1 MLWYRCSSVKAKSNA
16 CYTRYT
22 PYYPV
27 GHNTPPSIQ
36 EKHRVKHHGVFSCV
50 RENMAVTVT
59 SNHVNLVGQLIGRKK
74 IHTDETE
81 VTTKNVSAIVNLA
94 MNGDHAANRNQMDY
108 LFKYERGMQPII
120 DREKLIRPEI
130 KNVVIENHASEVV
143 DFTVGYQAGN
153 PINLVARSVN
163 AELKHSDARIVKV
176 NGMLAEESKQAKD
189 IELFRNFHIC
199 GVAYMMVLPKDEPT
213 GTSPFD
219 LLVLDPRNTFIVYSN
234 DAYERPMLAVTYSV
248 MENGTKRVTAYSND
262 YIYVFNAKQDG
273 GAEGFNVVPN
283 ILRMIPI
290 IEFSA
295 NSDYAGCFEKAIPL
309 MDAINEINSNRV
321 DDIEQFVQSILWLHN
336 AELSEDAKNELKSG
350 GGIIQTK
357 SVGNGQDAKI
367 NYLTQALNQDQTQTY
382 VNYLY
387 EQILQICGVPSRE
400 KASGGNTG
408 SAMYLSNG
416 YEQAE
421 SRAKAME
428 SMYSR
433 SMLQVV
439 ELILRI
445 CRLSTTVD
453 ADVKELE
460 TRQIDVEFSRDRTYD
475 LASRTNALATL
486 VNIGIEPL
494 HAMRTV
500 DLFNDVETVYHDSV
514 ERIDKA
520 LFEGKK
526 EIENLVNVDST
537 NAGIDVTDST
547 MGEIENGT
555 DNP

>member
-1 MLWYRCSSVKAKSNA
+1 
-16 CYTRYT
+16 
-22 PYYPV
+22 
-27 GHNTPPSIQ
+27 
-36 EKHRVKHHGVFSCV
+36 
-50 RENMAVTVT
+50 MADILGT
-59 SNHVNLVGQLIGRKK
+59 HVNLVGNLIGRKK
-74 IHTDETE
+74 IHTDEVA
-81 VTTKNVSAIVNLA
+81 VTRENVAAIVNLA
-94 MNGDHAANRNQMDY
+94 MNTDHAQNRNQMEY
-108 LFKYERGMQPII
+108 LFKYERGMQPVI

-130 KNVVIENHASEVV
+130 KNIVIENHASEVT

-153 PINLVARSVN
+153 PINLVARSTNV
-163 AELKHSDARIVKV
+163 ELKHSDNRIVKL
-176 NGMLAEESKQAKD
+176 NEMLAEESKQAKD

-199 GVAYMMVLPKDEPT
+199 GIGYLMVLPKSEQN
-213 GTSPFD
+213 GLSPFD

-248 MENGTKRVTAYSND
+248 LKNGTKRVTAYSAD
-262 YIYVFNAKQDG
+262 YVYDFGVGVDG
-273 GAEGFNVVPN
+273 SAGSFTIVPN

-290 IEFSA
+290 VEFSA
-295 NSDYAGCFEKAIPL
+295 NSDLAGCFEKAIPL

-336 AELSEDAKNELKSG
+336 AELSEDAKAELKSG

-367 NYLTQALNQDQTQTY
+367 NYLTQALNQNETQTY

-400 KASGGNTG
+400 RASGGNTG

-433 SMLQVV
+433 SMLQAV

-445 CRLSTTVD
+445 CKLSRNVD

-460 TRQIDVEFSRDRTYD
+460 TRFIDVEFSRDRTYD

-486 VNIGIEPL
+486 INTGIEPL

-526 EIENLVNVDST
+526 EPENLVNVDST

-547 MGEIENGT
+547 VGEVNG
-555 DNP
+555 DEP

>member
-1 MLWYRCSSVKAKSNA
+1 M
-16 CYTRYT
+16 TIT
-22 PYYPV
+22 
-27 GHNTPPSIQ
+27 G
-36 EKHRVKHHGVFSCV
+36 
-50 RENMAVTVT
+50 
-59 SNHVNLVGQLIGRKK
+59 NHINLVGNLIGRKK

-81 VTTKNVSAIVNLA
+81 VTNRNIASIVNNA
-94 MNGDHAANRNQMDY
+94 MNGDHAANRNQMEY

-120 DREKLIRPEI
+120 DRRKQIRPEI
-130 KNVVIENHASEVV
+130 CNVVIENHASEVV
-143 DFTVGYQAGN
+143 DFTVGYQSGN

-163 AELKHSDARIVKV
+163 AELKHSDKRIVKI
-176 NGMLAEESKQAKD
+176 NEMLAEENKQAKD
-189 IELFRNFHIC
+189 IELFRNFHIA
-199 GVAYMMVLPKDEPT
+199 GVAYAMVVPKDYMT

-234 DAYERPMLAVTYSV
+234 DAYERPMVAVTYSV
-248 MENGTKRVTAYSND
+248 LQNGTKRVTAYSND
-262 YIYVFNAKQDG
+262 YIYEFGMGVDGSANEFNI
-273 GAEGFNVVPN
+273 VPN

-290 IEFSA
+290 IEFAA

-309 MDAINEINSNRV
+309 MDAINLINSNRV

-336 AELSEDAKNELKSG
+336 AELSEDAKEELKNG

-357 SVGNGQDAKI
+357 SVGNGSDAKI

-400 KASGGNTG
+400 KSTGGNTG

-421 SRAKAME
+421 SRAKTME

-445 CRLSTTVD
+445 CKLSVNVD
-453 ADVKELE
+453 SDVKELE
-460 TRQIDVEFSRDRTYD
+460 TRFIDIEFSRDRTYD

-486 VNIGIEPL
+486 INTGIEPL

-500 DLFNDVETVYHDSV
+500 DLFNDVETVYHDSA

-520 LFEGKK
+520 LFEGKN
-526 EIENLVNVDST
+526 EAENLVNVDST
-537 NAGIDVTDST
+537 NAGIDVTEST
-547 MGEIENGT
+547 IGIDNNGNET
-555 DNP
+555 

>member
-1 MLWYRCSSVKAKSNA
+1 MRFF
-16 CYTRYT
+16 
-22 PYYPV
+22 V
-27 GHNTPPSIQ
+27 GETL
-36 EKHRVKHHGVFSCV
+36 
-50 RENMAVTVT
+50 NMTVT
-59 SNHVNLVGQLIGRKK
+59 TNNVNLVGTLIGRKK
-74 IHTDETE
+74 IHTDE
-81 VTTKNVSAIVNLA
+81 VTVTDKNIAAIVNNA
-94 MNGDHAANRNQMDY
+94 MNGDHAANRNQIEY
-108 LFKYERGMQPII
+108 LFKYERGLQPVI
-120 DREKLIRPEI
+120 DREKMIRPEI
-130 KNVVIENHASEVV
+130 CNIVIENHASEVV

-163 AELKHSDARIVKV
+163 AELKHSDNRIVKV
-176 NGMLAEESKQAKD
+176 NEMLAEENKQAKD
-189 IELFRNFHIC
+189 IELFRNFHTC
-199 GVAYMMVLPKDEPT
+199 GIAYLMVLPKDVQT

-219 LLVLDPRNTFIVYSN
+219 LLVLNPKNTFIVYSN
-234 DAYERPMLAVTYSV
+234 DAYERPMVAVTYSV
-248 MENGTKRVTAYSND
+248 LQDGQKRITAYTENFV
-262 YIYVFNAKQDG
+262 YEFGVGVDG
-273 GAEGFNVVPN
+273 GLLANGFRKVPN

-290 IEFSA
+290 IEFAS

-336 AELSEDAKNELKSG
+336 AELSDDAKKELANG

-387 EQILQICGVPSRE
+387 EQVLQICGVPSRE

-445 CRLSTTVD
+445 CKLSINVD
-453 ADVKELE
+453 SDVKELE
-460 TRQIDVEFSRDRTYD
+460 TRFIDVEFSRDRTYD

-486 VNIGIEPL
+486 INTGIEPL

-500 DLFNDVETVYHDSV
+500 DLFNDVETVYHDSA

-520 LFEGKK
+520 LFEGKN
-526 EIENLVNVDST
+526 EPENLVNVDST
-537 NAGIDVTDST
+537 NAGIDVTNDT
-547 MGEIENGT
+547 VGTVGELNG
-555 DNP
+555 NGNQP

>member
-1 MLWYRCSSVKAKSNA
+1 
-16 CYTRYT
+16 
-22 PYYPV
+22 
-27 GHNTPPSIQ
+27 
-36 EKHRVKHHGVFSCV
+36 
-50 RENMAVTVT
+50 MAYST
-59 SNHVNLVGQLIGRKK
+59 HVNLVGNLTGRKK

-81 VTTKNVSAIVNLA
+81 ITRKNVAAVVNLA
-94 MNGDHAANRNQMDY
+94 MNTDHAVNRNQMDY
-108 LFKYERGMQPII
+108 LFKYERGLQPII
-120 DREKLIRPEI
+120 DRVKQIRPEI
-130 KNVVIENHASEVV
+130 CNVVIENHASEVT

-153 PINLVARSVN
+153 PINLVARSTNV
-163 AELKHSDARIVKV
+163 ELRHSDARIVKL
-176 NGMLAEESKQAKD
+176 NEMLAEESKMAKD
-189 IELFRNFHIC
+189 IELFRNFHIA
-199 GVAYMMVLPKDEPT
+199 GVGYLMVLPKEERY

-248 MENGTKRVTAYSND
+248 LENGTKRVTAYSND
-262 YIYVFNAKQDG
+262 YVYDFGVGTDG
-273 GAEGFNVVPN
+273 ATASSFRVVPN

-290 IEFSA
+290 IEFAA

-309 MDAINEINSNRV
+309 MDAINDINSNRV
-321 DDIEQFVQSILWLHN
+321 DDVEQFVQSILWLHN
-336 AELSEDAKNELKSG
+336 AELSEDAKEELKSG
-350 GGIIQTK
+350 GGLLQTR
-357 SVGNGQDAKI
+357 SVGNGQDAKVV
-367 NYLTQALNQDQTQTY
+367 YLTQTLNQSETQTY

-445 CRLSTTVD
+445 CRLSLNVD
-453 ADVKELE
+453 SDVKELE
-460 TRQIDVEFSRDRTYD
+460 TRFIDVEFSRDRTYD

-486 VNIGIEPL
+486 INTGIEPL

-500 DLFNDVETVYHDSV
+500 DLFNDVETVYHDSA

-520 LFEGKK
+520 LFEGKND
-526 EIENLVNVDST
+526 IDNLVNVDST
-537 NAGIDVTDST
+537 NAGIDVTEST
-547 MGEIENGT
+547 MGEIDNG
-555 DNP
+555 NNGSEI

>member
-1 MLWYRCSSVKAKSNA
+1 MAEIKSIS
-16 CYTRYT
+16 T
-22 PYYPV
+22 
-27 GHNTPPSIQ
+27 
-36 EKHRVKHHGVFSCV
+36 
-50 RENMAVTVT
+50 
-59 SNHVNLVGQLIGRKK
+59 HVNLVGNLIGRKK
-74 IHTDETE
+74 IHTDEIE
-81 VTTKNVSAIVNLA
+81 VTDKNIAGIINLA
-94 MNGDHAANRNQMDY
+94 MTTDHAVNRNQMEY
-108 LFKYERGMQPII
+108 LFKYERGLQPIL
-120 DREKLIRPEI
+120 DREKQIRPEI
-130 KNVVIENHASEVV
+130 KNIVIENHASEIV

-163 AELKHSDARIVKV
+163 TELKHSDARIVKI
-176 NGMLAEESKQAKD
+176 NEMLAEENKQAKD
-189 IELFRNFHIC
+189 IELFRNFQIC
-199 GVAYMMVLPKDEPT
+199 GIGYAMVLPKDVQT

-219 LLVLDPRNTFIVYSN
+219 LLVLNPRNTFIVYSN
-234 DAYERPMLAVTYSV
+234 DAYERPMVGVTYSV
-248 MENGTKRVTAYSND
+248 LQNGQKRITAYTEDYVYDFGANVDGSVLNGTFFK
-262 YIYVFNAKQDG
+262 
-273 GAEGFNVVPN
+273 VPN

-290 IEFSA
+290 VEFSA

-336 AELSEDAKNELKSG
+336 AELSDDAKKELKAG

-357 SVGNGQDAKI
+357 SVGNGADAKI

-421 SRAKAME
+421 SRAKALE

-445 CRLSTTVD
+445 CKLSINVD
-453 ADVKELE
+453 SDVKELE
-460 TRQIDVEFSRDRTYD
+460 TRYIDVEFSRDRTYD

-486 VNIGIEPL
+486 INTGIEPL

-514 ERIDKA
+514 DRIDKA
-520 LFEGKK
+520 LFEGKR
-526 EIENLVNVDST
+526 EIDNLVNVDST
-537 NAGIDVTDST
+537 NAGIDVTEAT
-547 MGEIENGT
+547 MNENEDGNGT
-555 DNP
+555 QI

>member
-1 MLWYRCSSVKAKSNA
+1 MATTTSENAK
-16 CYTRYT
+16 
-22 PYYPV
+22 
-27 GHNTPPSIQ
+27 
-36 EKHRVKHHGVFSCV
+36 
-50 RENMAVTVT
+50 
-59 SNHVNLVGQLIGRKK
+59 SNHVNLVGDLIGRKK
-74 IHTDETE
+74 IHTDEIA
-81 VTTKNVSAIVNLA
+81 VTRENVAAIVNLA
-94 MNGDHAANRNQMDY
+94 MNTDHAANRNQMEY
-108 LFKYERGMQPII
+108 LFKYERGLQPVI
-120 DREKLIRPEI
+120 DREKQIRPEI
-130 KNVVIENHASEVV
+130 KNIVIENHASEVT

-153 PINLVARSVN
+153 PINLVARSTN

-176 NGMLAEESKQAKD
+176 NEMLAEESKQAKD

-199 GVAYMMVLPKDEPT
+199 GIGYLMVLPKTEQT
-213 GTSPFD
+213 GLSPFD

-248 MENGTKRVTAYSND
+248 LQNGTKRVTAYSAD
-262 YIYVFNAKQDG
+262 YVYDFGVNADG
-273 GAEGFNVVPN
+273 LAGGFTIVPN

-295 NSDYAGCFEKAIPL
+295 NSDLAGCFEKAIPL

-336 AELSEDAKNELKSG
+336 AELSDEAKKELKSG

-400 KASGGNTG
+400 RASGGNTG

-445 CRLSTTVD
+445 CKLSSTVD
-453 ADVKELE
+453 TDVKELE
-460 TRQIDVEFSRDRTYD
+460 TRYIDVEFSRDRTYD

-486 VNIGIEPL
+486 INTGIEPL

-500 DLFNDVETVYHDSV
+500 DLFNDVETVYHDSA

-520 LFEGKK
+520 LFEGKNK
-526 EIENLVNVDST
+526 QENLVNVDST
-537 NAGIDVTDST
+537 NAGIDVTEST
-547 MGEIENGT
+547 VGEINGE
-555 DNP
+555 DGS

>member
-1 MLWYRCSSVKAKSNA
+1 
-16 CYTRYT
+16 
-22 PYYPV
+22 
-27 GHNTPPSIQ
+27 
-36 EKHRVKHHGVFSCV
+36 
-50 RENMAVTVT
+50 MAEILGTQV
-59 SNHVNLVGQLIGRKK
+59 NHVNLVGNLIGRKK
-74 IHTDETE
+74 IHTDEVA
-81 VTTKNVSAIVNLA
+81 VTRENVAAIVNLA
-94 MNGDHAANRNQMDY
+94 MNTDHAQNRNQMEY
-108 LFKYERGMQPII
+108 LFKYERGMQPVI

-130 KNVVIENHASEVV
+130 KNIVIENHASEVT

-153 PINLVARSVN
+153 PINLVARSTNV
-163 AELKHSDARIVKV
+163 ELKHSDNRIVKL
-176 NGMLAEESKQAKD
+176 NEMLAEESKQAKD

-199 GVAYMMVLPKDEPT
+199 GIGYLMVLPKSEQN
-213 GTSPFD
+213 GLSPFD

-248 MENGTKRVTAYSND
+248 LKNGTKRVTAYSDD
-262 YIYVFNAKQDG
+262 YVYDFGVGVDG
-273 GAEGFNVVPN
+273 SAGSFTIVPN

-290 IEFSA
+290 VEFSA

-336 AELSEDAKNELKSG
+336 AELSEDAKAELKSG

-367 NYLTQALNQDQTQTY
+367 NYLTQALNQNETQTY

-400 KASGGNTG
+400 RASGGNTG

-445 CRLSTTVD
+445 CKLSRNVD

-460 TRQIDVEFSRDRTYD
+460 TRFIDVEFSRDRTYD

-486 VNIGIEPL
+486 INTGIEPL

-520 LFEGKK
+520 LFEGKN
-526 EIENLVNVDST
+526 EPENLVNVDST

-547 MGEIENGT
+547 VGEVNG
-555 DNP
+555 DEP

>member
-1 MLWYRCSSVKAKSNA
+1 
-16 CYTRYT
+16 
-22 PYYPV
+22 
-27 GHNTPPSIQ
+27 
-36 EKHRVKHHGVFSCV
+36 
-50 RENMAVTVT
+50 MAVSKSDENKQVKLV
-59 SNHVNLVGQLIGRKK
+59 SLVGPLMGRTK
-74 IHTDETE
+74 IHTDELE
-81 VTTKNVSAIVNLA
+81 VTAKNVASIVNFA
-94 MNGDHAANRNQMDY
+94 MNGDHAKNRSQMEF

-120 DREKLIRPEI
+120 DREKSIRPEI
-130 KNVVIENHASEVV
+130 KNVVVENHASEVV

-163 AELKHSDARIVKV
+163 AELKHSDKRIVKV
-176 NGMLAEESKQAKD
+176 NEMLAEESKQAKD

-199 GVAYMMVLPKDEPT
+199 GVAYLMVLPKDKPT

-234 DAYERPMLAVTYSV
+234 DAYETPMLAVTYSV
-248 MENGTKRVTAYSND
+248 MQNGVKRVTAYSSD
-262 YIYVFNAKQDG
+262 YVYVFGSRQDG
-273 GAEGFNVVPN
+273 GTEGFSIVPN
-283 ILRMIPI
+283 ILRKIPI
-290 IEFSA
+290 IEFAA

-309 MDAINEINSNRV
+309 MDAINDINSNRV

-336 AELSEDAKNELKSG
+336 AELSEQAQEELKSG
-350 GGIIQTK
+350 GGLLQTR
-357 SVGNGQDAKI
+357 SVGNGQDAKVV
-367 NYLTQALNQDQTQTY
+367 YLTQTLNQNETQTY

-439 ELILRI
+439 DLILSI
-445 CRLSTTVD
+445 CKLSENVD

-460 TRQIDVEFSRDRTYD
+460 VRHIDVEFSRDRTYD

-486 VNIGIEPL
+486 INIGIEPL

-520 LFEGKK
+520 LFDGSK
-526 EIENLVNVDST
+526 EVENLVNVDST

-547 MGEIENGT
+547 MGEIEDGDGT
-555 DNP
+555 EI

>member
-1 MLWYRCSSVKAKSNA
+1 MEL
-16 CYTRYT
+16 
-22 PYYPV
+22 
-27 GHNTPPSIQ
+27 I
-36 EKHRVKHHGVFSCV
+36 
-50 RENMAVTVT
+50 
-59 SNHVNLVGQLIGRKK
+59 SNHVNLVGNLIGRKK
-74 IHTDETE
+74 IHTDETA
-81 VTTKNVSAIVNLA
+81 VTRQNVAGIVNKA
-94 MNGDHAANRNQMDY
+94 MNSDHAVNRNQMDY
-108 LFKYERGMQPII
+108 LFKYERGMQPIL
-120 DREKLIRPEI
+120 DRTKQIRPDI
-130 KNVVIENHASEVV
+130 CNIVIENHASEIT

-153 PINLVARSVN
+153 PINLVARSTN
-163 AELKHSDARIVKV
+163 AELKHSDSRIVKV
-176 NGMLAEESKQAKD
+176 NEMLAEESKQAKD

-199 GVAYMMVLPKDEPT
+199 GVGYLMVLPKDEPT
-213 GTSPFD
+213 GQSPFD

-248 MENGTKRVTAYSND
+248 LENGTKRVTAYSND
-262 YIYVFNAKQDG
+262 YVYDFGFGVDG
-273 GAEGFNVVPN
+273 TAGNFIVVPN
-283 ILRMIPI
+283 VLRTIPI
-290 IEFSA
+290 IEFAA

-336 AELSEDAKNELKSG
+336 AELSDDAKAELKSG
-350 GGIIQTK
+350 GGLLQTR
-357 SVGNGQDAKI
+357 SVGNGQDAKVV
-367 NYLTQALNQDQTQTY
+367 YLTQTLNQNETQTY

-400 KASGGNTG
+400 RASGGNTG

-433 SMLQVV
+433 SMLKVV

-445 CRLSTTVD
+445 CRLSDSVD

-460 TRQIDVEFSRDRTYD
+460 TRHIDVEFSRDRTYD

-486 VNIGIEPL
+486 INTGIEPL

-500 DLFNDVETVYHDSV
+500 DLFNDVETVYHDSA
-514 ERIDKA
+514 ERIDKT
-520 LFEGKK
+520 LFGGAND
-526 EIENLVNVDST
+526 IDNLVNVDST
-537 NAGIDVTDST
+537 NAGIDVTEST
-547 MGEIENGT
+547 MGEIDNG
-555 DNP
+555 NGSEI

>member
-1 MLWYRCSSVKAKSNA
+1 M
-16 CYTRYT
+16 TIT
-22 PYYPV
+22 
-27 GHNTPPSIQ
+27 G
-36 EKHRVKHHGVFSCV
+36 
-50 RENMAVTVT
+50 
-59 SNHVNLVGQLIGRKK
+59 NHINLVGNLIGRKK

-81 VTTKNVSAIVNLA
+81 VTNRNIAAIVNNA
-94 MNGDHAANRNQMDY
+94 MNGDHAANRNQMEY

-120 DREKLIRPEI
+120 DRRKQIRPEI
-130 KNVVIENHASEVV
+130 CNVVIENHASEVV

-163 AELKHSDARIVKV
+163 AELKHSDKRIVKI
-176 NGMLAEESKQAKD
+176 NEMLAEENKQAKD
-189 IELFRNFHIC
+189 IELFRNFHIA
-199 GVAYMMVLPKDEPT
+199 GVAYAMVVPKDYMT

-234 DAYERPMLAVTYSV
+234 DAYERPMVAVTYSV
-248 MENGTKRVTAYSND
+248 LQNGTKRVTAYSND
-262 YIYVFNAKQDG
+262 YIYEFGMGVDGSANEFNI
-273 GAEGFNVVPN
+273 VPN

-290 IEFSA
+290 IEFAA

-309 MDAINEINSNRV
+309 MDAINDINSNRV

-336 AELSEDAKNELKSG
+336 AELSEDAKEELKNG

-357 SVGNGQDAKI
+357 SVGNGSDAKI

-400 KASGGNTG
+400 KSTGGNTG

-421 SRAKAME
+421 SRAKTME

-445 CRLSTTVD
+445 CKLSVNVD
-453 ADVKELE
+453 SDVKELE
-460 TRQIDVEFSRDRTYD
+460 TRFIDIEFSRDRTYD

-486 VNIGIEPL
+486 INTGIEPL

-500 DLFNDVETVYHDSV
+500 DLFNDVETVYHDSA

-520 LFEGKK
+520 LFEGKN
-526 EIENLVNVDST
+526 EAENLVNVDST
-537 NAGIDVTDST
+537 NAGIDVTEST
-547 MGEIENGT
+547 IGIDNNGNET
-555 DNP
+555 

>member
-1 MLWYRCSSVKAKSNA
+1 MS
-16 CYTRYT
+16 
-22 PYYPV
+22 
-27 GHNTPPSIQ
+27 
-36 EKHRVKHHGVFSCV
+36 
-50 RENMAVTVT
+50 VTVT
-59 SNHVNLVGQLIGRKK
+59 SNHVNLVGNLIGRKK
-74 IHTDETE
+74 IHTDEVE
-81 VTTKNVSAIVNLA
+81 VTAKNVASIVENA
-94 MNGDHAANRNQMDY
+94 MNGDHAANRNQMEY
-108 LFKYERGMQPII
+108 LFKYERGAQPIL
-120 DREKLIRPEI
+120 DRVKSIRPDI
-130 KNVVIENHASEVV
+130 CNVVIENHASEVT

-153 PINLVARSVN
+153 PINLVARSTNV
-163 AELKHSDARIVKV
+163 ELRHSDGRIVKV
-176 NGMLAEESKQAKD
+176 NEMLAEESKQAKD

-199 GVAYMMVLPKDEPT
+199 GIGYLMVLPKTVQT
-213 GTSPFD
+213 GLSPFD

-234 DAYERPMLAVTYSV
+234 DAYERPMIAVTYSV
-248 MENGTKRVTAYSND
+248 LENGTKRVTAYSND
-262 YIYVFNAKQDG
+262 YVYDFGVNPQG
-273 GAEGFNVVPN
+273 GANNFVVVPN
-283 ILRMIPI
+283 VLRTIPI
-290 IEFSA
+290 IEFAA
-295 NSDYAGCFEKAIPL
+295 NNDYAGCFEKAIPL
-309 MDAINEINSNRV
+309 MDAINDINSNRV

-336 AELSEDAKNELKSG
+336 AELSETAQKELEQG
-350 GGIIQTK
+350 GGILQTR
-357 SVGNGQDAKI
+357 SVGNGQDAKVV
-367 NYLTQALNQDQTQTY
+367 YLTQSLNQSETQTY

-400 KASGGNTG
+400 RASGGNTG

-445 CRLSTTVD
+445 CKLTPSVD

-460 TRQIDVEFSRDRTYD
+460 TRYIDVEFSRDRTYD

-486 VNIGIEPL
+486 INTGVEPL

-500 DLFNDVETVYHDSV
+500 DLFNDVETVYHDSA

-520 LFEGKK
+520 LFEGKNK
-526 EIENLVNVDST
+526 TENLVNVEST

-547 MGEIENGT
+547 MGEIDNGT
-555 DNP
+555 GNNANGS

>member
-1 MLWYRCSSVKAKSNA
+1 MSETISISSENVKIA
-16 CYTRYT
+16 
-22 PYYPV
+22 
-27 GHNTPPSIQ
+27 
-36 EKHRVKHHGVFSCV
+36 RVP
-50 RENMAVTVT
+50 
-59 SNHVNLVGQLIGRKK
+59 LVGNLIGRKK
-74 IHTDETE
+74 IHTDETQ
-81 VTTKNVSAIVNLA
+81 VTPSNVAAIVNLA
-94 MNGDHAANRNQMDY
+94 MNTDHAVNRNQMDY
-108 LFKYERGMQPII
+108 LFKYERGLQPVL
-120 DREKLIRPEI
+120 DREKQIRPDI
-130 KNVVIENHASEVV
+130 CHKVVENHASEIV

-163 AELKHSDARIVKV
+163 AELKHSDKRITKI
-176 NGMLAEESKQAKD
+176 NEMLVEENKQAKD
-189 IELFRNFHIC
+189 IELFRNFHIA
-199 GVAYMMVLPKDEPT
+199 GVAYAMILPKDEMT

-234 DAYERPMLAVTYSV
+234 DAYERPMVAVTYSV
-248 MENGTKRVTAYSND
+248 LTNGTKRVTAYTND
-262 YIYVFNAKQDG
+262 YIYEFGVGTDG
-273 GAEGFNVVPN
+273 ATANKPNIVPN

-290 IEFSA
+290 VEFAA

-309 MDAINEINSNRV
+309 MDAINDINSNRV

-336 AELSEDAKNELKSG
+336 AELSDDAKTELKSG
-350 GGIIQTK
+350 GGILQTK
-357 SVGNGQDAKI
+357 SVGNGADAKVV
-367 NYLTQALNQDQTQTY
+367 YLTQTLNQNETQTY
-382 VNYLY
+382 VDYLY
-387 EQILQICGVPSRE
+387 KQILQICGVPSRE
-400 KASGGNTG
+400 KSTGGNTG

-445 CRLSTTVD
+445 CKLSTSVD
-453 ADVKELE
+453 SDVKELE
-460 TRQIDVEFSRDRTYD
+460 TRYIDIEFSRDRTYD

-486 VNIGIEPL
+486 INTGVEPL

-520 LFEGKK
+520 LFEGKN
-526 EIENLVNVDST
+526 EPQNLVNVDST
-537 NAGIDVTDST
+537 NAGIDVTKST
-547 MGEIENGT
+547 MNEDDNGN
-555 DNP
+555 DA